1 MIFSERILLR
11 VQSLMEVMMLEEET
25 GIIKKSMLNNRIV
38 NAEREH
44 KLYREGRTL

>member
-11 VQSLMEVMMLEEET
+11 VQSLREVMMLEEEA
-25 GIIKKSMLNNRIV
+25 GIIKKSMLNNRSV
-38 NAEREH
+38 NAERGH